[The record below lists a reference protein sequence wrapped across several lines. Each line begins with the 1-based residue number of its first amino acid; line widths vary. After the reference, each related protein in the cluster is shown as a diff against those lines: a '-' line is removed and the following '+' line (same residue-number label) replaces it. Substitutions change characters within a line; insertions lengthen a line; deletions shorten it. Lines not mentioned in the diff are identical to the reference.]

1 MTTIGIISIIS
12 LAMVAV
18 PSTIA
23 FINMR
28 RLHRAPNQRDAPRSE
43 ELVSCCIPARNEEDN
58 LEACILSLLSGDHE
72 AIEILVYD
80 DESTDGTSEILA
92 RMMKDDPRI
101 RSVSTRPLP
110 PGHNGKQ
117 HACQRMGEAAR
128 GEWVFFTDADVRFE
142 SGWLRRTLATVQDR
156 PRLGLI
162 SAFPHELTGSIG
174 EALFVPM
181 IHVLLLGYLPMGGM
195 RKTLQPEASAGCG
208 QFLFARR
215 EAWLETGG
223 HDAFHDSM
231 HDGIKMPRNFRSH
244 GWETD
249 LVDGTDLARC
259 RMYRGFIES
268 FHGFAKNGYE
278 GLGSIWILLLITVI
292 HMVGHL
298 LPWGVVIYCLSS
310 GVWLPVAAPLS
321 ISAIAIMLT
330 MRIALAMRYR
340 QAPVG
345 PMLHPFAV
353 IATTVMQWWSLFA
366 HLRGTR
372 SWRGRTFT
380 AAKKPT

>member
-28 RLHRAPNQRDAPRSE
+28 RMHRAPRRSDAERGE
-43 ELVSCCIPARNEEDN
+43 ELVTCCIPARNEEGN

-92 RMMKDDPRI
+92 RMMADDPRI
-101 RSVSTRPLP
+101 RSVPTRPLP
-110 PGHNGKQ
+110 AGHNGKQ

-128 GEWVFFTDADVRFE
+128 GEWVLFTDADVRFE
-142 SGWLRRTLATVQDR
+142 SGWLRRTLAVVR
-156 PRLGLI
+156 GRERLGLI
-162 SAFPHELTGSIG
+162 SAFPHELTRSIG

-208 QFLFARR
+208 QFLFARHT
-215 EAWLETGG
+215 AWKESGG

-231 HDGIKMPRNFRSH
+231 HDGIKMPRSFRSH
-244 GWETD
+244 GWQTD
-249 LVDGTDLARC
+249 LIDGTDLARC
-259 RMYRGFIES
+259 RMYRGFVES

-292 HMVGHL
+292 HLIGHL
-298 LPWGVVIYCLSS
+298 LPWVVVIYSVS
-310 GVWLPVAAPLS
+310 TGDWLPVATPIS
-321 ISAIAIMLT
+321 IAAIVMMLG
-330 MRIALAMRYR
+330 MRIALAIRYR

-345 PMLHPFAV
+345 PFLHPVAV
-353 IATTVMQWWSLFA
+353 IATTIMQWWSLFA

-380 AAKKPT
+380 ATVKPN